1 MFHSYNCNYEL
12 KTKIMAYQVRQV
24 NKKTGVTYV
33 YEAVSVWNKELKQ
46 ARNKQVCIGK
56 IDPTT
61 GKIIPSKRLSPQ
73 QAALRDPSVTA
84 TAQIVGP
91 AVVLNE
97 LSKSTGLASLLKSC
111 FPKTYRQILAMAS
124 YLALQGGALSHC
136 SSWAKSHEPDL
147 ATSLSSQRI
156 SEIISSIGLD
166 EKETFL
172 VKWMKKA
179 LEDDYICYDI
189 TSISSYSELNE
200 FIKYGYNRDKEKLPQ
215 LNLAMLFGQK
225 TALPLYYH
233 RVPGS
238 ITDVSTLHNLVLTFK
253 ALQVKRMH
261 FVMDKGF
268 YSKKNIDELV
278 QHRDRFTIGIPLNNK
293 WLQQAIDDVHETI
306 HGPAGY
312 RKLDDEVLYVH
323 SRLYPWGDE
332 NRRCYL
338 HLYYN
343 ASSHAKDVDSF
354 NEELLQYK
362 LEIESGK
369 PVTEHKKAYA
379 DFLIQKRTP
388 KRGLMVTYNN
398 EAISQ
403 HINRYAGFQALLS
416 NGIKDPLEAI
426 KVYRDKDAVEKCFDD
441 LKNSLDMKRLRMHK
455 SATADGRL
463 FIQFIA
469 LILIS
474 ELRHRMRTSGLI
486 EKYTVR
492 ELLQEMETLTKV
504 TYTGRYGHILTE
516 LTKAQRDILKELNI
530 EVPDMASS

>member
-1 MFHSYNCNYEL
+1 
-12 KTKIMAYQVRQV
+12 MAYQVRQV

-46 ARNKQVCIGK
+46 ARNKQVCVGK
-56 IDPTT
+56 IDPAT
-61 GKIIPSKRLSPQ
+61 GKIIPSKRLNPQ
-73 QAALRDPSVTA
+73 QAALRDPAVTA

-136 SSWAKSHEPDL
+136 SSWAKSHEPGL

-166 EKETFL
+166 EKQTFL
-172 VKWMKKA
+172 VKWMKKV

-200 FIKYGYNRDKEKLPQ
+200 FIKYGYNRDDEKLPQ

-238 ITDVSTLHNLVLTFK
+238 INDVSTLHNLVLTFK
-253 ALQVKRMH
+253 SLQVKRLH

-293 WLQQAIDDVHETI
+293 WLQHAIDDIHETI

-312 RKLDDEVLYVH
+312 RKLDDEILYVH
-323 SRLYPWGDE
+323 SRLYPWGKE

-343 ASSHAKDVDSF
+343 ASNHAKDVDSF
-354 NEELLQYK
+354 NEELLEYK
-362 LEIESGK
+362 QEVESGK
-369 PVTEHKKAYA
+369 LVAEHQKAYD

-388 KRGLMVTYNN
+388 KRGLVVTYNN

-416 NGIKDPLEAI
+416 NGIKDPLEAMR
-426 KVYRDKDAVEKCFDD
+426 VYRDKDAVEKCFDD